1 MRLTVVCAS
10 LLLAFIPQAAAKA
23 PPGPIDVYLDFAGN
37 GHLTKHYPNAL
48 LRAIVNDASLNQYG
62 DPLLMMRLR
71 RAARLQLAGAPVV
84 SASQPSPSEG
94 TTSTPRQ
101 GGPSTTK
108 GGGTGSP
115 HAPRSG
121 HKAQPPSQT
130 SPSTASGQGSG
141 TTTAAAEP
149 LIDAKTLVI
158 IAAIIVLAVGALRVA
173 SAKSR
178 KRT

>member
-10 LLLAFIPQAAAKA
+10 LLLAFVPQAAAKA
-23 PPGPIDVYLDFAGN
+23 PPPGPIDVYLDFAGH

-84 SASQPSPSEG
+84 SASQPTPNEG
-94 TTSTPRQ
+94 TASTPRQ
-101 GGPSTTK
+101 GVPSTTK
-108 GGGTGSP
+108 VGSDSRSGNKAKP
-115 HAPRSG
+115 RSQTAPR
-121 HKAQPPSQT
+121 A
-130 SPSTASGQGSG
+130 ASGRRPE
-141 TTTAAAEP
+141 TNTAAAEP
-149 LIDAKTLVI
+149 LIEAKTLAIV
-158 IAAIIVLAVGALRVA
+158 AAIIVLAVGVLRVA
-173 SAKSR
+173 SARSR

>member
-10 LLLAFIPQAAAKA
+10 LLLAFIPAAAAKA

-48 LRAIVNDASLNQYG
+48 LRAIINDASLNQYG

-84 SASQPSPSEG
+84 SASQPSTNQG
-94 TTSTPRQ
+94 TASTPA
-101 GGPSTTK
+101 STTK

-115 HAPRSG
+115 RAPRGG
-121 HKAQPPSQT
+121 HEAQPPSQT
-130 SPSTASGQGSG
+130 APRTASGQGSG